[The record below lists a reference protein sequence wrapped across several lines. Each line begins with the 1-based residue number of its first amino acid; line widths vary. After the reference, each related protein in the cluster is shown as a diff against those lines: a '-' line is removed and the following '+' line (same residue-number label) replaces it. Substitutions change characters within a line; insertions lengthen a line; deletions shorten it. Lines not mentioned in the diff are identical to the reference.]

1 MAQEKKFFSSIG
13 NVHPKFKTPGNAL
26 LLHGVWTS
34 MLILSGSFDMLT
46 DMLVFVSW
54 LFYALGAIGV
64 MVLRKKFPEAARP
77 YKTWGYP
84 WVPLAFIIISI
95 SFLIITLYNDIT
107 NYLNGISPLINSLFG
122 LALTACGIPLY
133 FYFKKKYKGQE
144 NG

>member
-1 MAQEKKFFSSIG
+1 MAQEKRFFAPIG

-54 LFYALGAIGV
+54 LFYALGAVGV
-64 MVLRKKFPEAARP
+64 MVLRKKMPNAARP

-84 WVPLAFIIISI
+84 WVPMAFILISTL
-95 SFLIITLYNDIT
+95 FLIITLYNDIT
-107 NYLNGISPLINSLFG
+107 NYLNGTSPLINSLFG
-122 LALTACGIPLY
+122 LVLASFGVPLY
-133 FYFKKKYKGQE
+133 FYFKKKYNPQP
-144 NG
+144 